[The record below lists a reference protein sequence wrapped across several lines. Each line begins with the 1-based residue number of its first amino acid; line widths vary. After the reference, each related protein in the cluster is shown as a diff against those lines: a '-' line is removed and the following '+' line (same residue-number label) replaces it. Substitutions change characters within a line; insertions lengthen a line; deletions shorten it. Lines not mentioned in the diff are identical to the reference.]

1 MKKASD
7 KAQTQ
12 DAGGLATAPVHI
24 RLAVDLIVL
33 LEQQQIA
40 DTDIMAALQIVIA
53 DYRKKLEVGG
63 NSTSHIPAP
72 AS

>member
-1 MKKASD
+1 MNSVPGFAPE
-7 KAQTQ
+7 AP
-12 DAGGLATAPVHI
+12 AGLAQAPQHVK
-24 RLAVDLIVL
+24 LAVDLIML

-40 DTDIMAALQIVIA
+40 DADIMAALEIVVN
-53 DYRKKLEVGG
+53 DYRNKLKVGG

>member
-1 MKKASD
+1 MSKNPEPSPNTNA
-7 KAQTQ
+7 
-12 DAGGLATAPVHI
+12 GLANAPAHVK
-24 RLAVDLIVL
+24 LAVDLIML

-40 DTDIMAALQIVIA
+40 DSDILAALAIVTA
-53 DYRKKLEVGG
+53 DYQKKLRVGG

>member
-1 MKKASD
+1 MSSD
-7 KAQTQ
+7 STVGQSENS
-12 DAGGLATAPVHI
+12 GLANAPVHI
-24 RLAVDLIVL
+24 KLAVDLIML

-40 DTDIMAALQIVIA
+40 DSDIMAALEIVVA
-53 DYRKKLEVGG
+53 DYRKKLGVGG

>member
-1 MKKASD
+1 VSSGLKTS
-7 KAQTQ
+7 Q
-12 DAGGLATAPVHI
+12 DSSSLATAPVHI
-24 RLAVDLIVL
+24 KLAVDLIML

-40 DTDIMAALQIVIA
+40 DADIIAALDIVMA
-53 DYRKKLEVGG
+53 DYRKKLMVGG